1 MKHAIDT
8 GPARKSIPPERAAG
22 RPVKTPAKV
31 ITKQPTLADTDLS
44 GNRSHVGRRLILFTC
59 SESGHEVVPFTATPA
74 FTPIPSWSEQDE
86 SQIRQIVEDDITLA
100 DLVERAPIRF
110 DDERSHAEEIID
122 ILFPGDPLLC
132 VAKSSYDFRTRR
144 RSTWRG
150 HLHRLPLI
158 VPNPMLD
165 IIGHTVEGRLSEHTK
180 EKTARRVYLVVDFDF
195 AEFGRDGKTPSR
207 WAPLVREWR
216 SQDKAIA
223 DVCAALLLHLA
234 ERLALVCV
242 THSGGKSLHGWFRAS
257 NKTERELRR
266 FMEYAV
272 TLGADHATWTR
283 SQFVRI
289 PDGLREN
296 GKRQLCYYLDPGKA
310 VKL

>member
-1 MKHAIDT
+1 LRSLALGKSAQVLRDSVHTVRDSIDF
-8 GPARKSIPPERAAG
+8 E
-22 RPVKTPAKV
+22 
-31 ITKQPTLADTDLS
+31 
-44 GNRSHVGRRLILFTC
+44 
-59 SESGHEVVPFTATPA
+59 
-74 FTPIPSWSEQDE
+74 E

-180 EKTARRVYLVVDFDF
+180 EKTARRVYLSTIISWL
-195 AEFGRDGKTPSR
+195 ARGKKSIRLMPG
-207 WAPLVREWR
+207 
-216 SQDKAIA
+216 
-223 DVCAALLLHLA
+223 CA
-234 ERLALVCV
+234 
-242 THSGGKSLHGWFRAS
+242 
-257 NKTERELRR
+257 RR
-266 FMEYAV
+266 
-272 TLGADHATWTR
+272 
-283 SQFVRI
+283 
-289 PDGLREN
+289 
-296 GKRQLCYYLDPGKA
+296 
-310 VKL
+310 

>member
-1 MKHAIDT
+1 LRG
-8 GPARKSIPPERAAG
+8 GP
-22 RPVKTPAKV
+22 
-31 ITKQPTLADTDLS
+31 
-44 GNRSHVGRRLILFTC
+44 N
-59 SESGHEVVPFTATPA
+59 
-74 FTPIPSWSEQDE
+74 SWSNCSLHSLALGKSAQVLRDSVHTVRDSIDFEE

-180 EKTARRVYLVVDFDF
+180 EKTARRVYLSTIISWL
-195 AEFGRDGKTPSR
+195 ARGKKSIRLMPG
-207 WAPLVREWR
+207 
-216 SQDKAIA
+216 
-223 DVCAALLLHLA
+223 CA
-234 ERLALVCV
+234 
-242 THSGGKSLHGWFRAS
+242 
-257 NKTERELRR
+257 RR
-266 FMEYAV
+266 
-272 TLGADHATWTR
+272 
-283 SQFVRI
+283 
-289 PDGLREN
+289 
-296 GKRQLCYYLDPGKA
+296 
-310 VKL
+310 